1 MILESLGRLL
11 GDDVGATAVLV
22 PLTLPVLL
30 SLYVAVRIR
39 KRGARKDGSFPP
51 GPKCIP
57 FIGPVI
63 SRASDI
69 STKFFN

>member
-1 MILESLGRLL
+1 MIIESLSRLL
-11 GDDVGATAVLV
+11 SEDVGATAVLV
-22 PLTLPVLL
+22 PLMLPVLI

-39 KRGARKDGSFPP
+39 KRNSKNGLFPP

-63 SRASDI
+63 SRASTI
-69 STKFFN
+69 STKFLN

>member
-1 MILESLGRLL
+1 MIIESLGRLL
-11 GDDVGATAVLV
+11 GEDVGAMAVLV

-30 SLYVAVRIR
+30 SLYVALRIR
-39 KRGARKDGSFPP
+39 KRDTKNGLFPP

-63 SRASDI
+63 SRASNI
-69 STKFFN
+69 STKFLN